1 MKITIKEQSEN
12 RERKKK
18 KIIFKS
24 GKEFGKG
31 SFIYDIRNI
40 HNFGLSKTHSWK
52 SLIGIL

>member
-18 KIIFKS
+18 IIFKR